1 MIVRI
6 LGEGQFDV
14 PDADIDHLNDLDDEL
29 QAAVEA
35 GDPDRFTAA
44 LGRLLDRVR
53 EHARPHALD
62 DLVAS
67 DVVLPGPD
75 SSLQEVVDLL
85 ADDGLIPG

>member
-14 PDADIDHLNDLDDEL
+14 PDDEIDRLNEVDDEL
-29 QAAVEA
+29 QAAVDV
-35 GDPDRFTAA
+35 GDADRFTSA
-44 LGRLLDRVR
+44 LGQLLARVR
-53 EHARPHALD
+53 EHATPHDIA
-62 DLVAS
+62 DLVPS

-75 SSLQEVVDLL
+75 SSLEEVRGLL